1 MDQTGFNR
9 SARVEIYTLKYKQ
22 LKFLFIIFIILIMSY
37 PPIYSS
43 PLLNELHALFPEL
56 LYRPE
61 RFQTVQDVLQYI
73 IRIANENPYYRGL
86 QEYNQNVFN
95 ARTRTPI
102 LSPVHYGIREIMEQQ
117 QMQRRERRQQQQP
130 QQQQQVAQ
138 SSSSNPSISVSLE
151 NASNF
156 SSEQLLTSFFS
167 GLLNLPAS
175 SFRLHPSSAG
185 RQRDDSEMRIPTSEQ
200 ILANTDNF
208 LAIAN
213 VDDNCAICQDPML
226 EQQRLRMIYV
236 CGHVFHTACLD
247 RAFTMSGRCPNCRHD
262 ITE

>member
-1 MDQTGFNR
+1 
-9 SARVEIYTLKYKQ
+9 
-22 LKFLFIIFIILIMSY
+22 MSY

-56 LYRPE
+56 LYRSE
-61 RFQTVQDVLQYI
+61 RYQTVQDVLQYI
-73 IRIANENPYYRGL
+73 IRIANQNSYSRGL

-95 ARTRTPI
+95 ARIRTPI
-102 LSPVHYGIREIMEQQ
+102 QERYPVQYGIREIME
-117 QMQRRERRQQQQP
+117 RQQ

-138 SSSSNPSISVSLE
+138 PSSSESSISVSLE

-175 SFRLHPSSAG
+175 SFSVYPSIRN
-185 RQRDDSEMRIPTSEQ
+185 RQRDDTEMRIPTPEQ
-200 ILANTDNF
+200 IQANTDNF

-262 ITE
+262 ITEQS